1 MKCRFQ
7 GRNRS
12 WCDEI
17 FPDLCTRLYHLFH
30 QKFPSMVDLRQP
42 LPKYLTSKHN
52 IVRLVVFTA
61 VFALVFI
68 NIYAPFGVE
77 TWYNVTRLELFFYSS
92 LVILT
97 GVMVVV
103 VSRIVLFYTSVKV
116 QLSVFQ
122 YVVWVL
128 AEVLF
133 MAVFYTMYEKLFLG
147 DERPVELVLKNS
159 VQNTALVLILPY
171 SVLWLYFS
179 YVDKKLQ
186 LQDLKL
192 QGQTSSESAGSMV
205 SFFDEKGIMQL
216 SMKIGDLL
224 FVESSG
230 NYVTIVYLKKGKAVR
245 FLLRSTM
252 KQLESMLTGKGVV
265 RCHRSFMVNFEQVR
279 LMRKGKNGLVLEIGT
294 DEVLEVPVSKTHVE
308 NIMTVFSRY
317 ASL

>member
-1 MKCRFQ
+1 
-7 GRNRS
+7 
-12 WCDEI
+12 
-17 FPDLCTRLYHLFH
+17 
-30 QKFPSMVDLRQP
+30 MVDLRQP

-103 VSRIVLFYTSVKV
+103 VSRIVLFYTSLKV
-116 QLSVFQ
+116 QLTVFQ
-122 YVVWVL
+122 YVIWVL
-128 AEVLF
+128 SEVLL
-133 MAVFYTMYEKLFLG
+133 MAVFYTLYEKLFLG
-147 DERPVELVLKNS
+147 DARSAELVLKNS

-186 LQDLKL
+186 IQDLKL
-192 QGQTSSESAGSMV
+192 QGQTGSEPTGSMV
-205 SFFDEKGIMQL
+205 SFYDEKGIMQL
-216 SMKIGDLL
+216 SLKISDLL
-224 FVESSG
+224 LVESSG
-230 NYVTIVYLKKGKAVR
+230 NYVTIVYLKKGKPAR
-245 FLLRSTM
+245 FLLRTTM
-252 KQLESMLTGKGVV
+252 KQLEAMLSGKGVV

-294 DEVLEVPVSKTHVE
+294 DEVIEVPVSKPHVE
-308 NIMTVFSRY
+308 NIMTVFGRY

>member
-1 MKCRFQ
+1 
-7 GRNRS
+7 
-12 WCDEI
+12 
-17 FPDLCTRLYHLFH
+17 
-30 QKFPSMVDLRQP
+30 MVDLRQP

-308 NIMTVFSRY
+308 NIMNVFSRY